1 MGYLLD
7 LGFEESDIQ
16 TLKESTKPEVVE
28 QLELFPNIIKIN
40 YEALKN
46 VGISNYAEVF
56 LGHSHMF
63 LQNPNRFQAIF
74 DKYDHDDLVRCL
86 EKNASIIEKL

>member
-1 MGYLLD
+1 MNYLLD

-16 TLKESTKPEVVE
+16 TLNNTVKPGVIE
-28 QLELFPNIIKIN
+28 QLKLFPKIVEVNYNI
-40 YEALKN
+40 LKDI
-46 VGISNYAEVF
+46 GISNYKEVF
-56 LGHSHMF
+56 MGHAHMF
-63 LQNPNRFQAIF
+63 LQNPNKFQAIF